1 MVVVVVVC
9 RRSFCG
15 CATTNQT
22 KQVMKVWDQFFRNA
36 LMGFDAPPGGEAD
49 DDYYAP
55 HYWSDDGRTR

>member
-1 MVVVVVVC
+1 
-9 RRSFCG
+9 
-15 CATTNQT
+15 
-22 KQVMKVWDQFFRNA
+22 MKVWDQFFRNA